1 VASVIQPLQN
11 EPISEMEK
19 ALSNASK
26 GLVPIEINGEVYYI
40 HTAVQDLIDSIY
52 IQTQRKEH
60 RKKK

>member
-1 VASVIQPLQN
+1 
-11 EPISEMEK
+11 MEK
-19 ALSNASK
+19 VLSNASK

-52 IQTQRKEH
+52 IQTQRQEN